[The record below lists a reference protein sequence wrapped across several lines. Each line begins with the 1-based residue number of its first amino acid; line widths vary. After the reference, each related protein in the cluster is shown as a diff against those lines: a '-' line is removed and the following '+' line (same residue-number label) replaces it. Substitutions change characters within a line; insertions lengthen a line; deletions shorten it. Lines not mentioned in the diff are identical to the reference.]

1 MDLINIKFR
10 AKRKDTL
17 TWVYGIPAPGKAYPG
32 AVCILTFEPC
42 KDLPK
47 NAVFLGCGFIPVL
60 SNTICQYTGMKDMY
74 GAEIWEHDLLKFEKT
89 SDMYEVVYV
98 NGTFVFLNISNKFQ
112 QQGLPCYKK
121 VDYNIIRDMFV
132 VRSIFDGDS
141 ILDIQKHRRITSAPH
156 NFIAD

>member
-17 TWVYGIPAPGKAYPG
+17 DWEYGIPAPGNAYPG
-32 AVCILTFEPC
+32 AACILTFELR

-60 SNTICQYTGMKDMY
+60 NNTICQYTGLKDMY
-74 GAEIWEHDLLKFEKT
+74 GAEIWEHDLLKVEKT
-89 SDMYEVVYV
+89 SDVYEVVYV
-98 NGTFVFLNISNKFQ
+98 NGTFVFLNKNDICQ
-112 QQGLPCYKK
+112 IQGYPCYKK
-121 VDYNIIRDMFV
+121 VDHNIIRDMFV
-132 VRSIFDGDS
+132 VGSVFDGDCM
-141 ILDIQKHRRITSAPH
+141 LDIEKYRCVTSVPR

>member
-17 TWVYGIPAPGKAYPG
+17 DWEYGIPAPGNAYPG
-32 AVCILTFEPC
+32 AACILTFEPR

-60 SNTICQYTGMKDMY
+60 NNTICQYTGLKDMY
-74 GAEIWEHDLLKFEKT
+74 GAEIWEHDLLKVEKT
-89 SDMYEVVYV
+89 SDVYEVVYA
-98 NGTFVFLNISNKFQ
+98 NGTFVFLNKKDICQ
-112 QQGLPCYKK
+112 IQGHPCYKK
-121 VDYNIIRDMFV
+121 VDHNIIRDMFV
-132 VRSIFDGDS
+132 VGSVFDGDCM
-141 ILDIQKHRRITSAPH
+141 LDIEKYRCVTSVPR

>member
-17 TWVYGIPAPGKAYPG
+17 DWEYGIPAPGNAYPD
-32 AVCILTFEPC
+32 AACILTFEPR

-60 SNTICQYTGMKDMY
+60 NNTICQYTGLKDMY
-74 GAEIWEHDLLKFEKT
+74 GAEIWEHDLLKVEKT
-89 SDMYEVVYV
+89 SDVYEVVYV
-98 NGTFVFLNISNKFQ
+98 NGTFVFLNKNDICQ
-112 QQGLPCYKK
+112 IQGYPCYKK
-121 VDYNIIRDMFV
+121 VDHNIIRDMFV
-132 VRSIFDGDS
+132 VGSVFDGDCM
-141 ILDIQKHRRITSAPH
+141 LDIEKYRCVTSVPR

>member
-17 TWVYGIPAPGKAYPG
+17 TWEYGIPAPGNAYPG
-32 AVCILTFEPC
+32 AVCILTFEPR

-98 NGTFVFLNISNKFQ
+98 NGTFVFLNISDKFQ
-112 QQGLPCYKK
+112 LQGLPCYKK
-121 VDYNIIRDMFV
+121 VDHNIIRDMFV

-141 ILDIQKHRRITSAPH
+141 ILDIKKHRRITSAPR